1 MDQETEIDRAHAAMQ
16 ASPADDGARLR
27 FYERMADSELFLLL
41 SEEPRG
47 DDVSP
52 ELFEVEGQ
60 RFVLV
65 FDRIERLSGFA
76 EGPAPYAALS
86 GRGLAAMLAGQGI
99 GLGLN
104 LDVAPSA
111 MLIGADGV
119 DWLARTLADGPQEV
133 EARLR
138 ELTPPEDLP
147 ESVLTALDRKL
158 AKAGG
163 LASAAYLVGA
173 VQEDGSQGS
182 LLAFV
187 DTVDG
192 AEAAL
197 ARAVGEALT
206 FSGVAAGRI
215 DVIHLRASDEL
226 AASAARV
233 GLRFDLPKPETRPV
247 PGANPG
253 MDPDKPPNLR

>member
-1 MDQETEIDRAHAAMQ
+1 MQDETEIDRAHAIMEA
-16 ASPADDGARLR
+16 APEDAAARLR

-41 SEEPRG
+41 SEEAKG
-47 DDVSP
+47 DDILP
-52 ELFEVEGQ
+52 EVFDVDQQ

-65 FDRIERLSGFA
+65 FDRIERLSAFA
-76 EGPAPYAALS
+76 QGPAPYAGLS
-86 GRGLAAMLAGQGI
+86 GRALVGMLAGQGI

-111 MLIGADGV
+111 MLIGAEGV
-119 DWLARTLADGPQEV
+119 EWLARTLADAPEEI

-138 ELTPPEDLP
+138 ELTPPGGLP
-147 ESVLTALDRKL
+147 ETVLTALDRKL
-158 AKAGG
+158 AMAGG
-163 LASAAYLVGA
+163 LASLAYLVGA
-173 VQEDGSQGS
+173 ELQDGTQGM

-187 DTVDG
+187 DTVEG

-206 FSGVAAGRI
+206 FSGIEAGRI
-215 DVIHLRASDEL
+215 DVIHLRSSDEL
-226 AASAARV
+226 AARAARV
-233 GLRFDLPKPETRPV
+233 GLRFDLPKPAARPV

-253 MDPDKPPNLR
+253 MDPDKPPKLR